1 MGREPQKQFLKYFN
15 HLLEQSIRLR
25 ILGSELPLDPDLK
38 DFALRINKIAG
49 VGQMEA
55 MIEELDKA
63 VYYIERNAN
72 AKMLFM
78 AMGIKFYHIIQ
89 NKSLILT

>member
-1 MGREPQKQFLKYFN
+1 MAIGIGFISIIGIFVPVVTNFLS
-15 HLLEQSIRLR
+15 H
-25 ILGSELPLDPDLK
+25 DDLK
-38 DFALRINKIAG
+38 NRISKLEDKIDI
-49 VGQMEA
+49 VEPK
-55 MIEELDKA
+55 IENINIQELDKA

-89 NKSLILT
+89 NKTLILT

>member
-1 MGREPQKQFLKYFN
+1 M
-15 HLLEQSIRLR
+15 
-25 ILGSELPLDPDLK
+25 DPSLK

-55 MIEELDKA
+55 IVQELDKA
-63 VYYIERNAN
+63 TYYIERNAN

-78 AMGIKFYHIIQ
+78 ALGIKFYHIIQ
-89 NKSLILT
+89 NKTLILTEA